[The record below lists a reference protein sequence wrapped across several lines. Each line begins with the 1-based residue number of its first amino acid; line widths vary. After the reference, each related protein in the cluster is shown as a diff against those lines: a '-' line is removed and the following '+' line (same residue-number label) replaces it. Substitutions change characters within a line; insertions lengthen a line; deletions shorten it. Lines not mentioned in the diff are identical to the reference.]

1 MIALL
6 ILLAAQA
13 APGSEA
19 PPASEALPT
28 ADAAT
33 ASTPA
38 RAPQVCRK
46 AAGSDTV
53 VCTPVPQQQLGYR
66 LPKYGPAAPQ
76 AKSANRV
83 KVGARTTN
91 RGPARRNRSMATV
104 GIPF

>member
-1 MIALL
+1 MIVLFL
-6 ILLAAQA
+6 MLAAQA
-13 APGSEA
+13 AA
-19 PPASEALPT
+19 PAPDASSLPT
-28 ADAAT
+28 PPPT
-33 ASTPA
+33 K
-38 RAPQVCRK
+38 VCRP
-46 AAGSDTV
+46 APGSDTV
-53 VCTPVPQQQLGYR
+53 ECKAIPQQQLGYR